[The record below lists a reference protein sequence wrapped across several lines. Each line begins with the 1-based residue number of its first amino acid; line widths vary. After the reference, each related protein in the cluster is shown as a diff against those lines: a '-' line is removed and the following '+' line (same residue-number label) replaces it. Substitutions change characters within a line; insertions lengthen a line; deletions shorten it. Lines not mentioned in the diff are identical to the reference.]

1 MYKLKGSRAF
11 MYPQPVDQSH
21 LFYLIFE
28 WYQSHLMKCH
38 CCTLRLSGV
47 AVGHPNDLKL
57 LFWECAESELFW
69 FVQVLV
75 LLDHYFM
82 QNFFFY
88 IKVLNYDYFI
98 LCICSSPSII
108 HLKSIYIEAICH
120 LQAVWTSGEED
131 ARFCWRNFISFWVCP
146 ELIWL
151 VCITVQVIFIIPVE
165 ILHPKGI
172 SLGISGSGTEKKQ
185 WELSISKSMARVPH
199 HISPLFCGHHVAV
212 MCFREIAQ

>member
-1 MYKLKGSRAF
+1 MCWEWIILICSGLCLAWS
-11 MYPQPVDQSH
+11 
-21 LFYLIFE
+21 LFY
-28 WYQSHLMKCH
+28 
-38 CCTLRLSGV
+38 
-47 AVGHPNDLKL
+47 
-57 LFWECAESELFW
+57 AE
-69 FVQVLV
+69 
-75 LLDHYFM
+75 
-82 QNFFFY
+82 FFFLHQSFKLWLLHFVYLFFTFDYPFEVY
-88 IKVLNYDYFI
+88 IYWSY
-98 LCICSSPSII
+98 
-108 HLKSIYIEAICH
+108 CH

-131 ARFCWRNFISFWVCP
+131 AWFCWRNFISFWVCP